1 MLLAAASGLL
11 LTLYSALY
19 KTVKDEIDNST
30 VLMLRG
36 VIQVLITIDVYQI
49 IEDSF
54 REREPKQNYFLL
66 ENVSV

>member
-19 KTVKDEIDNST
+19 KMVKKDIDNST

-36 VIQVLITIDVYQI
+36 IIQVRALVQRHSI
-49 IEDSF
+49 
-54 REREPKQNYFLL
+54 
-66 ENVSV
+66 

>member
-19 KTVKDEIDNST
+19 KIIKKDIDNST

-36 VIQVLITIDVYQI
+36 VIQVKFEQ
-49 IEDSF
+49 
-54 REREPKQNYFLL
+54 FLKL
-66 ENVSV
+66 SLLSTRYETNFNPFNAL

>member
-36 VIQVLITIDVYQI
+36 VIQVLITNDVYQI

-54 REREPKQNYFLL
+54 REREPKQNYF
-66 ENVSV
+66 

>member
-19 KTVKDEIDNST
+19 KMVKKDIDNST

-36 VIQVLITIDVYQI
+36 IIQVRTLVQRHSIVAYNIAYYCV
-49 IEDSF
+49 ELS
-54 REREPKQNYFLL
+54 
-66 ENVSV
+66 